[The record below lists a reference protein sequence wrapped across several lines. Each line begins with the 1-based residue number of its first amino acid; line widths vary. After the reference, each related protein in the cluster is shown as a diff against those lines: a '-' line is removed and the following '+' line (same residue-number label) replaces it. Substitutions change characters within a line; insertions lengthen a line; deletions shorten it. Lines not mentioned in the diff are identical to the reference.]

1 MSNGLDP
8 DQDRHSVGPDLGPNC
23 LQRLWAE
30 GKSPLARK
38 ELTLCFCSFNPYRK
52 PAENDE
58 ASEKF
63 EINTD
68 GSQVK
73 NKKKNKHKKFG
84 TENETNE
91 LNSSNHDKAA
101 HHESDRTKG
110 DDMET
115 SIHSANR
122 SYVRA
127 GTSQDTAKK
136 SHDRSKLET
145 ATKGKK
151 RKKNRQY
158 DDKLKMSD
166 ERLKAYG
173 INPKKYKHMKK
184 ADLQFKSQ
192 N

>member
-1 MSNGLDP
+1 M
-8 DQDRHSVGPDLGPNC
+8 
-23 LQRLWAE
+23 
-30 GKSPLARK
+30 
-38 ELTLCFCSFNPYRK
+38 LCFCSFNPYRK
-52 PAENDE
+52 AAETED
-58 ASEKF
+58 ASEKL

-68 GSQVK
+68 GSQVNK
-73 NKKKNKHKKFG
+73 KKKNKHKKFG
-84 TENETNE
+84 TEEETNE
-91 LNSSNHDKAA
+91 MDPSNHDKAA
-101 HHESDRTKG
+101 QSESDRTKG

-122 SYVRA
+122 SYDRA
-127 GTSQDTAKK
+127 GTSHDTAKR
-136 SHDRSKLET
+136 SHDRSKQET
-145 ATKGKK
+145 STKGKK

>member
-1 MSNGLDP
+1 M
-8 DQDRHSVGPDLGPNC
+8 
-23 LQRLWAE
+23 
-30 GKSPLARK
+30 
-38 ELTLCFCSFNPYRK
+38 FCSFNPYRK
-52 PAENDE
+52 LAETED
-58 ASEKF
+58 ASEKL

-68 GSQVK
+68 GSQAK
-73 NKKKNKHKKFG
+73 RKKNKHKKFG
-84 TENETNE
+84 TEDETNE

-101 HHESDRTKG
+101 HNESDRTKG

-115 SIHSANR
+115 SIHSANW
-122 SYVRA
+122 SHDRA
-127 GTSQDTAKK
+127 GTSHDTAKK
-136 SHDRSKLET
+136 SHDRSKQET

-192 N
+192 NWDLIWTLLSAIGL